1 MTWYNL
7 TNIMFIRAFVSK
19 YVRRFIVGGVLLIF
33 AAISC
38 NLPAAT
44 PTLDAGATLVAAT
57 LSALQIGVFASQTA
71 LAAQVTSTPPSTN
84 TLQPQI
90 SPTPSNPH
98 VIRDA
103 LCWVG
108 PGNAYEVVSSVRTGT
123 QVQLLGRGSLAGW
136 YIINNPI
143 YHDPCWIEAANLQ
156 IDPGYDL
163 SGLPIINPP
172 PSPTPTLTDT
182 PTATNTPTPTN
193 TP

>member
-1 MTWYNL
+1 
-7 TNIMFIRAFVSK
+7 MFIRAFVSK
-19 YVRRFIVGGVLLIF
+19 DIRRFTVVGVILVF
-33 AAISC
+33 AVMAC
-38 NLPAAT
+38 NLPAAA
-44 PTLDAGATLVAAT
+44 PTLDAGATMVAAT
-57 LSALQIGVFASQTA
+57 LSALQTDAFASQTA
-71 LAAQVTSTPPSTN
+71 LAAQVTSTPVVTD

-90 SPTPSNPH
+90 SPTSSNPH

-108 PGNAYEVVSSVRTGT
+108 PGNAYEVVSSVKTGT

-143 YHDPCWIEAANLQ
+143 YHDPCWLQAANLQ

-172 PSPTPTLTDT
+172 PSPTPTDT
-182 PTATNTPTPTN
+182 PTATNTPVPTDTP
-193 TP
+193 

>member
-1 MTWYNL
+1 MAWYNL
-7 TNIMFIRAFVSK
+7 TNIMWIGAIVSK
-19 YVRRFIVGGVLLIF
+19 YLSRFTLVGTVLLL
-33 AAISC
+33 AIIAC
-38 NLPAAT
+38 NIPTAT
-44 PTLDAGATLVAAT
+44 PTLDVGATSVAAT
-57 LSALQIGVFASQTA
+57 LSALQTGVFASQTA
-71 LAAQVTSTPPSTN
+71 LAVDKTSTPAVTN
-84 TLQPQI
+84 TLQLQI
-90 SPTPSNPH
+90 SPTSGNPH
-98 VIRDA
+98 IIRDA

-108 PGNAYEVVSSVRTGT
+108 PGNAYEVVSSVKTGT

-172 PSPTPTLTDT
+172 PSPTPTVTDT
-182 PTATNTPTPTN
+182 LTATNTPTPTN